1 MRRAHEARLYALT
14 TATACG
20 LALLAGIVGAP
31 TRVMLQNLVFD
42 QYQRWKPRPYEF
54 DQPVRIVA
62 VDDESLKRLGQWPW
76 PHERL
81 GALVDNLKRA
91 GAAAIAFDFLFAE
104 KDRGDAA
111 APADKTPDDAFARSM
126 DDANVVLGSF
136 VSDLP
141 NGGSGSAKA
150 GFVTAGDD
158 AAKFLPANP
167 GILMPLP
174 ELAQHAAGVGF
185 LNWRPDA
192 DRVVR
197 RVPLI
202 LNVKGAL
209 QPSLAMEALRV
220 GQGASTYIV
229 KSLNASGETAFGQ
242 SYGVVAIRNGDLTI
256 PTDADGDVRV
266 YFAQADPRRSIPAW
280 KALDPKADLSDLRGK
295 IVFFGAS
302 APLLSDIVAT
312 PLSRSM
318 PGVEAHAQIVEQLL
332 SGQTLTRPDWAP
344 SAEWMATAVI
354 CATLVATTWFLGPY
368 LAALVYAAVLAAI
381 VAVSWFAFSRHG
393 LLIEPTYPAFSA
405 AAVYFTGVSTL
416 YAVKRHQERAI
427 RSAFGRFVSPAVV
440 ARLAEMPGALE
451 LGGLQRELTL
461 LFCDIRSF
469 TTISEGFNASEL
481 THFLNEYLTPMTDA
495 ILDREGTIDKYM
507 GDAIMAFWNAPL
519 DDPDHAAHAVESA
532 LTMRETLVN
541 LNDGWRAQA
550 ESDGRPF
557 KPVRFGIGL
566 NSGECC
572 VGNLGSL
579 RRFDYSAIGDEV
591 NVASRLEGACKIFEV
606 DIIGSETVR
615 SEAPDFAWLEID
627 SVLVKGKTRPVGLY
641 ALAGD
646 SAVAQS
652 DEFADLTRLHAAMLA
667 AYRNRDFAGAISM
680 AKEAAA
686 RAPAAVR
693 GLYSYNL
700 RRFGQ
705 LAESVQDADWRP
717 LIALDEK

>member
-20 LALLAGIVGAP
+20 LPIFAGIVGAP
-31 TRVMLQNLVFD
+31 ARAVMQNLVFD
-42 QYQRWKPRPYEF
+42 QYQRWKPRPYAF

-62 VDDESLKRLGQWPW
+62 VDDESLKRLGQWPG
-76 PHERL
+76 PRERL
-81 GALVDNLKRA
+81 AAIVDALKRA
-91 GAAAIAFDFLFAE
+91 RVASISFDFLFAE
-104 KDRGDAA
+104 KDRGDATA
-111 APADKTPDDAFARSM
+111 SADATPDAVFSRPM
-126 DDANVVLGSF
+126 DDGAVVLGSF
-136 VSDLP
+136 VTELP
-141 NGGSGSAKA
+141 TATASAKA

-158 AAKFLPANP
+158 AAKFLAPWP
-167 GILMPLP
+167 GLLSPVA

-202 LNVKGAL
+202 LNVNGAL
-209 QPSLAMEALRV
+209 QPSLAMEALRTA
-220 GQGASTYIV
+220 QGASTYIV
-229 KSLNASGETAFGQ
+229 KSSNASGETAFGQ
-242 SYGVVAIRNGDLTI
+242 VYGVLAIRNGDLTI
-256 PTDADGDVRV
+256 PTEASGDIRV
-266 YFAQADPRRSIPAW
+266 YFARADPRRTIAAW
-280 KALDPKADLSDLRGK
+280 KALEPGADLSDLRGS

-302 APLLSDIVAT
+302 AALLSDIVAT
-312 PLSRSM
+312 PLSAAM
-318 PGVEAHAQIVEQLL
+318 AGVEAHAQIVEQLL
-332 SGQTLTRPDWAP
+332 SGETLRRPDWAP
-344 SAEWMATAVI
+344 SAEWMVTALI
-354 CATLVATTWFLGPY
+354 CAVLVATTWILGPY
-368 LAALVYAAVLAAI
+368 LAALVYAAVLGAI
-381 VAVSWFAFSRHG
+381 VAVIWFAFSGHG

-416 YAVKRHQERAI
+416 YAVKRHQEREI

-440 ARLAEMPGALE
+440 ARLAEKPGALE

-469 TTISEGFNASEL
+469 TTISEGLNASEL
-481 THFLNEYLTPMTDA
+481 PPFLNQYLTPMTDA

-532 LTMRETLVN
+532 LEMRETLVA
-541 LNDGWRAQA
+541 LNEGWRSRA

-606 DIIGSETVR
+606 DVIGSETVR
-615 SEAPDFAWLEID
+615 SEAPHFAWLEID

-646 SAVAQS
+646 SGVAAS
-652 DEFADLTRLHAAMLA
+652 DEFADLSRLHAAMLA

-680 AKEAAA
+680 AKEASA
-686 RAPAAVR
+686 RAPIAVR

-700 RRFGQ
+700 RRFTQ
-705 LAESVQDADWRP
+705 LAESAQDPDWRP